1 MINFMVEFAHFSGL
15 MLFTLICKFH
25 NNKTRSKTKRNK
37 EEEKKSVYL
46 AFIGVFITYAGFDMM
61 TFIFIAY
68 LRQSIEIA
76 TDA

>member
-1 MINFMVEFAHFSGL
+1 MVEFAHFSGL

-37 EEEKKSVYL
+37 EEEKKSVSRVYRR
-46 AFIGVFITYAGFDMM
+46 FYNVCIEFDMM

>member
-1 MINFMVEFAHFSGL
+1 MVKFAHFSGL

-46 AFIGVFITYAGFDMM
+46 AFIGVFI
-61 TFIFIAY
+61 
-68 LRQSIEIA
+68 
-76 TDA
+76 

>member
-1 MINFMVEFAHFSGL
+1 MN
-15 MLFTLICKFH
+15 
-25 NNKTRSKTKRNK
+25 
-37 EEEKKSVYL
+37 L

>member
-1 MINFMVEFAHFSGL
+1 MVEFAHCSGV
-15 MLFTLICKFH
+15 MLITLICKFH

-37 EEEKKSVYL
+37 EEEKKVYL
-46 AFIGVFITYAGFDMM
+46 AFIDVFIVCIEFDMM

>member
-1 MINFMVEFAHFSGL
+1 MVEFAHCSGV
-15 MLFTLICKFH
+15 MLITLICKFH

-37 EEEKKSVYL
+37 EEEKKVYL
-46 AFIGVFITYAGFDMM
+46 AFIDVFITYAGFDMM

>member
-1 MINFMVEFAHFSGL
+1 MVKFAHFSGL

-37 EEEKKSVYL
+37 EEEKKCVSRVYRR
-46 AFIGVFITYAGFDMM
+46 FYNVCIEFDMM